1 MKKFCIAVFFSIFI
15 AATILSETL
24 FADSTSR
31 NFFRMQT
38 SVSFIPAGNF
48 VTSTGFQDATPYK
61 RDDPTGLGLG
71 LIQAFLFRPH
81 ENFSFGINLTISLF
95 FEESEFTR
103 STDQHLARISDG
115 VLIPFFSDVT
125 LPLKTHFKVAKNL
138 EFQIFCETGLKIL
151 IMPSS
156 DTKGIGPLII
166 PGFGIEY
173 NFDQESRSEFSLH
186 LDLAYSMSWMNLKS
200 RRFLSANTPIYEA
213 KVSHL
218 SFIETRFGVSYN
230 L

>member
-1 MKKFCIAVFFSIFI
+1 MKKFCIAVFFSVFI

-24 FADSTSR
+24 FADNDPR

-38 SVSFIPAGNF
+38 SISFIPAGNF

-61 RDDPTGLGLG
+61 RNDPTGLGLG

-81 ENFSFGINLTISLF
+81 QNFSFGISTTIALF

-103 STDQHLARISDG
+103 SIDQHLARISGG
-115 VLIPFFSDVT
+115 VVLPFFIDVI
-125 LPLKTHFKVAKNL
+125 LPLKTHIQIAKNL

-156 DTKGIGPLII
+156 ETKGIGPLLI

-173 NFDQESRSEFSLH
+173 NFDQESRSGFSLH
-186 LDLAYSMSWMNLKS
+186 LDLAYSMSWMNLES
-200 RRFLSANTPIYEA
+200 RRFIGGNTPIYEA
-213 KVSHL
+213 KISYMSYV
-218 SFIETRFGVSYN
+218 ETRFGLSYN